1 MESNAQSSEIIFLI
15 AIGTLIMLSLALA
28 FVLFFNLNQKKIAR
42 QQILNQQLELQYQ
55 QDLLQR
61 NIMTQEEERRRIA
74 SDLHDEIGSKLNV
87 LHLNLHRIKRMQS
100 SSPEFSETLEDIN
113 SLLQTTID
121 TSRRLA
127 YDLLPPTLEDF
138 GLIEAVKELCKYLK
152 QSGATDIEFEA
163 ELKKEE
169 VSSPLTQL
177 NLFRIIQELVNNS
190 IKHGAA
196 PLINIRLAK
205 DQQGISLYFRDN
217 GTGFDM
223 NTVQKNGLG
232 LRNLDSRMK
241 ILGAQYS
248 LESAPGQGV
257 ELVATQIK
265 NV

>member
-100 SSPEFSETLEDIN
+100 ATPEFAETLEDIN
-113 SLLQTTID
+113 ALLQTTID

-152 QSGATDIEFEA
+152 QSGVTDIEFTA
-163 ELKKEE
+163 ELDKEDLT
-169 VSSPLTQL
+169 SSLTQL

-190 IKHGAA
+190 LKHGGAS
-196 PLINIRLAK
+196 LINIRLSK
-205 DQQGISLYFRDN
+205 DDN
-217 GTGFDM
+217 GICLDFQDNGSGFDM

-241 ILGAQYS
+241 ILRASYIFK
-248 LESAPGQGV
+248 SAPGEGV
-257 ELVATQIK
+257 ELIATHI
-265 NV
+265 NNA